1 MKSDNQ
7 VGKLFIVGIGPG
19 NPMHLTLAAREA
31 LTQSDVIVGYKKYIE
46 LVKELITDKQVI
58 ATGMGEEVKRAAESI
73 SLATAGK
80 TVSLVSGGDPG
91 IYGMAGL
98 VLELL
103 HSTTYRYLKD
113 KVNLQIIPGVTA
125 FCAAAALLGAP
136 LMHDFAVISLSDRLT
151 PWQEISRRLQ
161 MAAQGDFII
170 VLYNPKSTERQC
182 QISKAREI
190 LLKYRSGSTPVGVV
204 NSAYRDGQSI
214 TITDLEHMLDSD
226 IDMSTTI
233 VVGKSNTFRF
243 GEWLIT
249 PRGYQAKYR

>member
-1 MKSDNQ
+1 MVYRPKNL
-7 VGKLFIVGIGPG
+7 VVGIGCNQGVSCSQIEEAVKRVFLEQGLPIASIR
-19 NPMHLTLAAREA
+19 NLA
-31 LTQSDVIVGYKKYIE
+31 TIE
-46 LVKELITDKQVI
+46 LKSCEQ
-58 ATGMGEEVKRAAESI
+58 
-73 SLATAGK
+73 
-80 TVSLVSGGDPG
+80 
-91 IYGMAGL
+91 GL
-98 VLELL
+98 LEFARV
-103 HSTTYRYLKD
+103 HAIPID
-113 KVNLQIIPGVTA
+113 FFIPGVTA

-204 NSAYRDGQSI
+204 DSAYRDGQSI
-214 TITDLEHMLDSD
+214 TITDLEHTLDSD

-233 VVGKSNTFRF
+233 IVGKSNTFRF